1 MTGLEAGLLTGG
13 LTGLFALAG
22 VVVTYLLGGRQ
33 QRALAQDERMWSRR
47 AETYVVLLQYQ
58 GSGMVEGYIESASA
72 QEWAVRDE
80 LTAKAKAFASD
91 EVLDLWQKSALA
103 SLALQSYVDEELPEL
118 TAGSSGILAIEEA
131 AKTDPEFRRL
141 RQAGAQAGKQLAAQI
156 RAELDASRD
165 GRPRQRRQGRS
176 QDSLPGILHEQ
187 PAGPATTR
195 RAGINGKPTS
205 GSPAGPAWMTARRPA
220 FCQFK
225 GPPSSAT

>member
-176 QDSLPGILHEQ
+176 QDSLPASSTSNPPGQLP
-187 PAGPATTR
+187 PAGPESMANPLPE
-195 RAGINGKPTS
+195 A
-205 GSPAGPAWMTARRPA
+205 
-220 FCQFK
+220 
-225 GPPSSAT
+225 PPGQPG